1 MRANIGEVKV
11 IIVPGKVMATLNR
24 VIFPQ
29 GFMLPG
35 FKMCLVKLKGDE
47 EVQEEH
53 QKVISKNIPPGI
65 AGYRTAGRN

>member
-11 IIVPGKVMATLNR
+11 IIVPGKMMATLNR

>member
-11 IIVPGKVMATLNR
+11 IIVPGKMMATLNR

-65 AGYRTAGRN
+65 TGYRTAGRN